1 MSALNER
8 ILVVQDRIPR
18 EFRKAVSVAAGF
30 SDGTVLSFEQELS
43 SQVWDYPELPVQDI
57 MDLIAYDL

>member
-1 MSALNER
+1 MSVLNER
-8 ILVVQDRIPR
+8 ILIVQDRIPR
-18 EFRKAVSVAAGF
+18 EFRKAVVTAAVL

-57 MDLIAYDL
+57 MDIVAYDL